1 MTANALAWR
10 TSSYSSATD
19 TNTCVEVAPT
29 ASATAVRD
37 TTSRERG
44 HLCVPAAS
52 WTTLVRTLKGERG
65 R

>member
-29 ASATAVRD
+29 PSATAVRD
-37 TTSRERG
+37 SESHERG
-44 HLCVPAAS
+44 HFCVSSAS
-52 WTTLVRTLKGERG
+52 WATLVQTLKGARG

>member
-1 MTANALAWR
+1 MTANVLGWR

-37 TTSRERG
+37 TKCRERG
-44 HLCVPAAS
+44 HFCVPAAS
-52 WTTLVRTLKGERG
+52 WATLVRTLKGARG